1 MFFQIRMT
9 IAARWRW
16 LFMFTQAT
24 LVNLRRLSETAQ
36 DIGTMYGPMKLT
48 AVEQLNWKYPL
59 RPMMVRPHLLQ
70 VEMISKKSMSNGL
83 YRSLRLK
90 SSPSHCDLF
99 YRNVFW
105 LWPWRLR
112 LTRTTASSL
121 YEWVCLMGGQCT
133 GELNTDCTLPWCF
146 GGSEETHAISLK
158 WYVVEDYTIP
168 LKL

>member
-1 MFFQIRMT
+1 M
-9 IAARWRW
+9 
-16 LFMFTQAT
+16 
-24 LVNLRRLSETAQ
+24 NLRRLSETAQ

-99 YRNVFW
+99 YRNVF
-105 LWPWRLR
+105 
-112 LTRTTASSL
+112 
-121 YEWVCLMGGQCT
+121 
-133 GELNTDCTLPWCF
+133 
-146 GGSEETHAISLK
+146 
-158 WYVVEDYTIP
+158 
-168 LKL
+168 